1 MMMNWDEQTLAD
13 ELAVHLDNCDWT
25 PLADEA
31 HPLHALMQV
40 YEELET
46 AVEEPDPAF
55 LEDLHWML
63 IGPPAQAA
71 PTQKESWWSF
81 LTRPRRFPW
90 PRLQPRP
97 IFVIVLLML
106 FFAMVMGPFIL
117 SSPRDV
123 IERPSQIVVNNAT
136 NNNAGN
142 ISHLTAPN
150 SNNQASEMISQAYA
164 PANDYSFFGFAS
176 RYSVNSSTDGDVQPR
191 TAPPQQAEPEA
202 ADGTEVAVDPLVVQ
216 TAGLAMV
223 VADVT
228 QTQAR
233 VMEIVAER
241 NGRIDTLEAAQTSRG
256 EPTAHMA
263 LRIPADNFIP
273 TLRELKEL
281 SIEVVSEQI
290 ESRDVTADYVD
301 MAARLGNL
309 ERTEVEIGELL
320 SSAQERGEDSDDIM
334 RIYNNLVGIRE
345 QIERIKGQKQ
355 LLEHQAAMS
364 LITLTLVNEET
375 VEEITPPEFGIGRVM
390 NEAWVSFVAVLQSI
404 TTALIWMGIY
414 SPLVLIPSAIIILV
428 WRRWSR

>member
-1 MMMNWDEQTLAD
+1 MDS
-13 ELAVHLDNCDWT
+13 
-25 PLADEA
+25 
-31 HPLHALMQV
+31 
-40 YEELET
+40 Y
-46 AVEEPDPAF
+46 
-55 LEDLHWML
+55 
-63 IGPPAQAA
+63 
-71 PTQKESWWSF
+71 
-81 LTRPRRFPW
+81 
-90 PRLQPRP
+90 
-97 IFVIVLLML
+97 
-106 FFAMVMGPFIL
+106 
-117 SSPRDV
+117 
-123 IERPSQIVVNNAT
+123 
-136 NNNAGN
+136 
-142 ISHLTAPN
+142 
-150 SNNQASEMISQAYA
+150 
-164 PANDYSFFGFAS
+164 
-176 RYSVNSSTDGDVQPR
+176 
-191 TAPPQQAEPEA
+191 
-202 ADGTEVAVDPLVVQ
+202 
-216 TAGLAMV
+216 
-223 VADVT
+223 
-228 QTQAR
+228 
-233 VMEIVAER
+233 
-241 NGRIDTLEAAQTSRG
+241 TLEAAQTSRG

-345 QIERIKGQKQ
+345 QIERIKGQMQ